1 MKFALVAVCL
11 AAGCAT
17 QPTDNERV
25 ANLYISH
32 MHRGGGAKER
42 PDNTLE
48 TFKWC
53 WENGSALEC
62 DCRRTKDG
70 VGIMLHDDKLSR
82 TARGIPEGLAK
93 KSVSKELTW
102 DEIKNVDVGSY
113 LGSQFAH
120 HRIPTIEETFA
131 AMKGH
136 PTYLCFVDE
145 KGAGP
150 KYIADKAREAGVIGQ
165 VYYSGPSYEK
175 AQEWMRDVPD
185 GKTMLWIGTWPVP
198 KPEHDEADLAR
209 FEAHYEKVMG
219 EIRAGGYKG
228 ISVVSL
234 HSYYNP
240 NAAEPFVP
248 RASYLKKLTE
258 EFHRHGIPVCS
269 IPFAGGETQEAYFKL
284 WELGMDGF
292 SSDYP
297 SVMFRVI
304 HKLKR
309 EKMDFSK
316 VDLKGIKGVVFDFG
330 GVICQD
336 IAPDAEIFKLWEGL
350 GLTRSQW
357 DRGFADYRKLWDSG
371 KITPDEMYRRMLADN
386 GIKNPDPALLEKL
399 WRTDAEGYVKEFYP
413 ETLDFMRELKRKG
426 IKVGILT
433 NMAKEFY
440 RDYFTKACHEYVA
453 EADVVVVS
461 AEEGLYKPDKALYDV
476 AAKKI
481 GLKPEELLF
490 VDNLMV
496 NVEGARAAGWNAIQ
510 FIE

>member
-1 MKFALVAVCL
+1 MHRAMKFTLVAACL

-17 QPTDNERV
+17 QPTDNERA
-25 ANLYISH
+25 ANLY
-32 MHRGGGAKER
+32 
-42 PDNTLE
+42 
-48 TFKWC
+48 
-53 WENGSALEC
+53 
-62 DCRRTKDG
+62 
-70 VGIMLHDDKLSR
+70 
-82 TARGIPEGLAK
+82 
-93 KSVSKELTW
+93 
-102 DEIKNVDVGSY
+102 
-113 LGSQFAH
+113 
-120 HRIPTIEETFA
+120 
-131 AMKGH
+131 
-136 PTYLCFVDE
+136 
-145 KGAGP
+145 
-150 KYIADKAREAGVIGQ
+150 
-165 VYYSGPSYEK
+165 
-175 AQEWMRDVPD
+175 
-185 GKTMLWIGTWPVP
+185 
-198 KPEHDEADLAR
+198 
-209 FEAHYEKVMG
+209 
-219 EIRAGGYKG
+219 
-228 ISVVSL
+228 
-234 HSYYNP
+234 
-240 NAAEPFVP
+240 
-248 RASYLKKLTE
+248 
-258 EFHRHGIPVCS
+258 
-269 IPFAGGETQEAYFKL
+269 
-284 WELGMDGF
+284 
-292 SSDYP
+292 
-297 SVMFRVI
+297 
-304 HKLKR
+304 KLKR

-386 GIKNPDPALLEKL
+386 GIKDPDPALLEKL